1 MPDFCALI
9 RNFRR
14 QAPAA
19 RMIGEFAVKQG
30 SRVVVSR
37 LSRFLPAEGF
47 RAAPENGS
55 KAFDALG
62 DEGIATSQG
71 QFCAPSAEPFANY
84 DSYTSRQVLE
94 RLRTASQSERNQVL
108 EYEVSHRARETILSA
123 LTLSSDASANSA
135 AH

>member
-9 RNFRR
+9 RDVRR

-19 RMIGEFAVKQG
+19 RLIGEFAVKQG
-30 SRVVVSR
+30 SRVLASR
-37 LSRFLPAEGF
+37 LSRYLPVEGF
-47 RAAPENGS
+47 SAPPESGS
-55 KAFDALG
+55 EASDTLG
-62 DEGIATSQG
+62 DDVTATSQG
-71 QFCAPSAEPFANY
+71 QFTTPSAEPFANY

-94 RLRTASQSERNQVL
+94 RLRTASQSERIRVL

-123 LTLSSDASANSA
+123 LTLSAEASANSA